1 MNKVT
6 IFKYEEN
13 KPVRIMNINGE
24 PWFVLKDVCEVLG
37 MDSTQLKKVADR
49 LEEDEKGRTQIT
61 TPGGAQES
69 WIISESGL
77 YNVILRSDKPEAK
90 PFRKWVTAVVLPSPK
105 TSHTSRRTN
114 HGSPFRFRVRTG
126 LFSSYL

>member
-37 MDSTQLKKVADR
+37 MDSTQLKKSSR
-49 LEEDEKGRTQIT
+49 PSGRGRKGAYSDYDPR
-61 TPGGAQES
+61 
-69 WIISESGL
+69 
-77 YNVILRSDKPEAK
+77 RSTGELDYQ
-90 PFRKWVTAVVLPSPK
+90 
-105 TSHTSRRTN
+105 
-114 HGSPFRFRVRTG
+114 RVRPVQRHPAQR
-126 LFSSYL
+126 